1 MTTAPTAVPAPVR
14 PSAGIFDPAAEA
26 HGTEPELFDLS
37 VRPQDDFHQY
47 ASGRWAEGFVLPDH
61 RAEATMLSL
70 LAEQVQEEV
79 AALVRAPGTD
89 PDGRRIADLYTS
101 FMDEPRIEELG
112 VGALA
117 DDLVAIRTAPDRR
130 ALARV
135 LGRLQGQGVTG
146 AAAPAV
152 TVDAREYV
160 LDLTPSGLGLPSAS
174 LYREARSGRLRE
186 RYAVHV
192 AAMLSLAGLPDA
204 ESAAA
209 RVLRAETL
217 LSGGHVPPDS
227 TGAAAPDVPPVP
239 GTAAELANRDRGFPW
254 SEWLGELGPVP
265 GAARVR
271 IRPAGFPDA
280 LEHWWATTPLESLRL
295 WLVWRYVHEMAPF
308 GPRRMFSEHFSFYWR
323 DLTGVRR
330 PWPRRLRATAF
341 VQTAAGDLVG
351 ARYLRTH
358 LDPHTLQAAT
368 ALVNRLATAFRDRL
382 AGADWQSP
390 AGRAAD
396 LALLAGMRFDLGG
409 PATNHPAHLR
419 PGRPGPAAEPGPLV
433 TDPADLIGNVKRG
446 RARLFA
452 HQLSRLAGPPD
463 PAEWRVL
470 PQAVTA
476 YYRHGLNQVV
486 VPAGLLRPPVFT
498 AGADPARDHAVL
510 GAIVCH
516 EMAHAFVRA
525 WRTGADRAEFNR
537 RTATLAAQYDRYAPE
552 GPGGRRVSGART
564 LAENIADIAGLTV
577 AQAAFDE
584 HLASRGVTGA
594 ARRRELRRFFVLW
607 ASMWRGKRTP
617 ERMRERL
624 ENDTHAPPRFRC
636 NGVLGHVPGFYEAF
650 GVGEGDRMY
659 IRPAYRFTLMA
670 PRSE

>member
-1 MTTAPTAVPAPVR
+1 MTTATVRTPAPTT
-14 PSAGIFDPAAEA
+14 APAAE
-26 HGTEPELFDLS
+26 PELLDLS
-37 VRPQDDFHQY
+37 VRPQDDFHRY
-47 ASGRWAEGFVLPDH
+47 AAGRWADGFVLPEH

-101 FMDEPRIEELG
+101 FMDEGRIEELG
-112 VGALA
+112 ADALA
-117 DDLVAIRTAPDRR
+117 ADLAAIRTAPDRR

-135 LGRLQGQGVTG
+135 LGRLQAQGVTG

-152 TVDAREYV
+152 TAVAREYV
-160 LDLTPSGLGLPSAS
+160 LDLTPSGLGLPAAS
-174 LYREARSGRLRE
+174 LYREARSERLRE

-227 TGAAAPDVPPVP
+227 TGTAALDVSPDASPVP
-239 GTAAELANRDRGFPW
+239 ATAAELAGRDHGFPW
-254 SEWLGELGPVP
+254 SSWLAELGPVP

-271 IRPAGFPDA
+271 IRPAGFLTA

-295 WLVWRYVHEMAPF
+295 WLAWRYVHEMAPF
-308 GPRRMFSEHFSFYWR
+308 GPRRVFAEHFSFYWR

-341 VQTAAGDLVG
+341 VQTAAGDLLA
-351 ARYLRTH
+351 ARYLHTH
-358 LDPHTLQAAT
+358 LDPHTLKAAS
-368 ALVNRLATAFRDRL
+368 ALVDRLAAAFRDRL

-396 LALLAGMRFDLGG
+396 LALLDTMRFELGG
-409 PATNHPAHLR
+409 PATDAHPG
-419 PGRPGPAAEPGPLV
+419 PGRPAPAAPPGQPAPLV
-433 TDPADLIGNVKRG
+433 TDPADLAGNVKRG

-452 HQLSRLAGPPD
+452 HQLGRLAGPLD

-525 WRTGADRAEFNR
+525 WRTGPDRAAFEHH
-537 RTATLAAQYDRYAPE
+537 TAPLIAQYDRYAPE
-552 GPGGRRVSGART
+552 GPRGPKVSGTRT

-577 AQAAFDE
+577 AQAAFDD
-584 HLASRGVTGA
+584 HLAARGVTGD

-636 NGVLGHVPGFYEAF
+636 NGVLGHVPAFYEAF
-650 GVGEGDRMY
+650 GVGEGDGMH
-659 IRPAYRFTLMA
+659 IRPADRFTLTA